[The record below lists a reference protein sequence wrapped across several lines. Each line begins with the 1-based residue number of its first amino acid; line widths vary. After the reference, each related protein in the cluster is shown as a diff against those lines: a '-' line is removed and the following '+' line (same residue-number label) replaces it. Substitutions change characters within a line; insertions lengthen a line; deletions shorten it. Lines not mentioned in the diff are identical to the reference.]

1 MGLTPIPTFSSKRIF
16 ETSKSFFKVLTSF
29 LASFESP
36 SNSTPQYISSEF
48 SLNITISTSCGLLTG
63 DGTPSKYL
71 IGLKQTY
78 KSNNCLNETF
88 NDLMPP
94 PTGVVRGPL
103 ILTTYS
109 FSASI
114 VSSGNHVSLSYT

>member
-1 MGLTPIPTFSSKRIF
+1 M
-16 ETSKSFFKVLTSF
+16 
-29 LASFESP
+29 
-36 SNSTPQYISSEF
+36 SSEF
-48 SLNITISTSCGLLTG
+48 SLKITISTSCGLLTG

-103 ILTTYS
+103 MLGLSGTSIFPFLYEILDPFFGTFIFLYG
-109 FSASI
+109 I
-114 VSSGNHVSLSYT
+114 K